1 MKDTLK
7 VLAVGALLLALT
19 ASAAMAATR
28 YGTSGND
35 VLNGTG
41 GADQMY
47 GYAGDDLMYGL
58 EGDDLL
64 YGGRGND
71 YAYGR
76 NGDDSLY
83 GRSGVDH
90 MYGGY
95 GNDYVNVKDGSRD
108 YVDCGPGRDSY
119 TVDPVDVVRNCE
131 VPAL

>member
-1 MKDTLK
+1 MKRTLM
-7 VLAVGALLLALT
+7 VLVVGALLLVLT
-19 ASAAMAATR
+19 ASVALAAAR
-28 YGTSGND
+28 YGASGND

-41 GADQMY
+41 AADQMY
-47 GYAGDDLMYGL
+47 GYAGDDLMYG
-58 EGDDLL
+58 
-64 YGGRGND
+64 GRGND

-76 NGDDSLY
+76 DGDYNLY
-83 GRSGVDH
+83 GRSGIDH

-119 TVDPVDVVRNCE
+119 TADPVDMVRNCE